1 MKAGHGYPVGVAGV
15 LLGAFL
21 TLSGCGKSAPMI
33 EEMPQGAEVER
44 IYIAARTPLEAP
56 SRFGAPRTRPMTYS
70 RIDVG
75 VPTSHSPGNIELGNW
90 RNPPERFT
98 LSNYGRFASASA
110 FRRSLQA
117 EPGTSDDVTLVFV
130 HGYKTGTMEAVLRFA
145 QINTDFRQNARS
157 VLFSWPSAND
167 PRAYLYDRDSV
178 LFARDDLVELIDI
191 VTRGNTREVAII
203 AHSMGAFLVM
213 EMLRQIALS
222 GRDDLASRI
231 TWVALV
237 SPDIDPDVF
246 RAQAEAIGK
255 LPAEFYI
262 LAARQDRA
270 LSLSSFITGGRGR
283 IGMIESPE
291 QVAGLDVTVLDLS
304 DLADGSGG
312 DHSVA
317 FRSPEAI
324 QALIDMSD
332 GTIPPR
338 DGRPELLR
346 LGLD

>member
-1 MKAGHGYPVGVAGV
+1 
-15 LLGAFL
+15 
-21 TLSGCGKSAPMI
+21 
-33 EEMPQGAEVER
+33 
-44 IYIAARTPLEAP
+44 
-56 SRFGAPRTRPMTYS
+56 
-70 RIDVG
+70 
-75 VPTSHSPGNIELGNW
+75 
-90 RNPPERFT
+90 
-98 LSNYGRFASASA
+98 
-110 FRRSLQA
+110 
-117 EPGTSDDVTLVFV
+117 
-130 HGYKTGTMEAVLRFA
+130 
-145 QINTDFRQNARS
+145 
-157 VLFSWPSAND
+157 
-167 PRAYLYDRDSV
+167 
-178 LFARDDLVELIDI
+178 
-191 VTRGNTREVAII
+191 
-203 AHSMGAFLVM
+203 MGALLARPQD
-213 EMLRQIALS
+213 E
-222 GRDDLASRI
+222 LASRI

-246 RAQAEAIGK
+246 RAQAKAIGK
-255 LPAEFYI
+255 LPRAFYI

-338 DGRPELLR
+338 DGRPEVLR
-346 LGLD
+346 IGLD